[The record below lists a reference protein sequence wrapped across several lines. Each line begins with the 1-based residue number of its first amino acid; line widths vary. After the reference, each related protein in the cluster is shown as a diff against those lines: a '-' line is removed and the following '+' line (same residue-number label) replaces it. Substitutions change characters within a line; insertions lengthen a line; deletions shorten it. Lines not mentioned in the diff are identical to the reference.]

1 MVNLFS
7 LMSSEPKGFCRLHCV
22 RQNSERVIFS
32 EAGKFHAVICGISKL
47 LTFQLIIVGQ
57 EQ

>member
-1 MVNLFS
+1 MVDLFS
-7 LMSSEPKGFCRLHCV
+7 LMSSEPKGFCRLDCV
-22 RQNSERVIFS
+22 RENSERVIFS

-47 LTFQLIIVGQ
+47 FTFQLIIVRQ